1 MHKAIHGCRFRIYP
15 VNSHAIRGTQ
25 NIDYQHIV
33 KIKCGKKSHLISGN
47 VSASVCY
54 VPQLNSQK
62 SAGPGPSTMHSTHLG
77 GTLSGPGPRYVT
89 SGIVVDR
96 IVVVGLGLSCIW
108 TRSHF
113 TPWTWSRHYA
123 LQALGRHIRWT
134 RSSTYYWTSSKYA

>member
-1 MHKAIHGCRFRIYP
+1 MHKATHGSRFRIYP

-25 NIDYQHIV
+25 SIDYQQIV
-33 KIKCGKKSHLISGN
+33 KIKCDFLPHLISGCI
-47 VSASVCY
+47 SASACY
-54 VPQLNSQK
+54 VPRLNCRK

-96 IVVVGLGLSCIW
+96 IVVVGLGPGCIW

-113 TPWTWSRHYA
+113 DPWTWSRHYA

-134 RSSTYYWTSSKYA
+134 WSSTYYWTSSKYA